1 MMDKND
7 GYNYINDD
15 KEKEYII
22 NLINETKNKKRK
34 KNLQEYLETLKDR
47 EYYRDN
53 CYWKG

>member
-15 KEKEYII
+15 EEKQYII

-34 KNLQEYLETLKDR
+34 KNLQEYLETLEER

-53 CYWKG
+53 YYWKG

>member
-15 KEKEYII
+15 VEKQYII

-34 KNLQEYLETLKDR
+34 KNLQEYLETLEDR

>member
-1 MMDKND
+1 MDKND

>member
-1 MMDKND
+1 MTDKND

-15 KEKEYII
+15 EEKEYII

>member
-1 MMDKND
+1 MIDKND

-15 KEKEYII
+15 EEKEYII

>member
-1 MMDKND
+1 MMDKSD
-7 GYNYINDD
+7 GYNYIDD
-15 KEKEYII
+15 DIEKQYII

-34 KNLQEYLETLKDR
+34 KNLQEYLETLEDR

>member
-15 KEKEYII
+15 EEKEYII
-22 NLINETKNKKRK
+22 KLINETKNKKRK
-34 KNLQEYLETLKDR
+34 KNLQEYLETLEDR

>member
-15 KEKEYII
+15 VEKQYII

-34 KNLQEYLETLKDR
+34 KNLQEYLRTLEER

-53 CYWKG
+53 YYWKG